1 MDDLKKGEVIIVV
14 DDEDRENEGDFVAL
28 AEYAT
33 PEVIN
38 FMATHGRG
46 LICTPLNEEIADR
59 LDLHPMVDENTDS
72 HHTAFTVS
80 IDHRETKTGISAQER
95 SFTVHMLIAG
105 QHIRAIDF
113 KSPGHIFPL
122 IAKKGGVL
130 KRAGHTEAAV
140 DLAEACG
147 SRRSRRHL

>member
-1 MDDLKKGEVIIVV
+1 MHVSSDRRSTGRFKKGEVIIVV

-28 AEYAT
+28 AEHAT

-46 LICTPLNEEIADR
+46 LICTPLSEEIADR
-59 LDLHPMVDENTDS
+59 LDLHPMVEHNTDS

-95 SFTVHMLIAG
+95 SLPFKHCWTANPCHLIFSVRG
-105 QHIRAIDF
+105 TFFH
-113 KSPGHIFPL
+113 
-122 IAKKGGVL
+122 
-130 KRAGHTEAAV
+130 
-140 DLAEACG
+140 
-147 SRRSRRHL
+147 